1 MMPEW
6 QGSPIPRPAAA
17 GPGGAPQAARSDSEP
32 PLQDV
37 LVELWQNVEK
47 LVRQE
52 VTLARAELESKAT
65 KLKAEAVAAATG
77 AALALASALSLVA
90 TIILLLSEVMEPWL
104 AALITTAVTGVS
116 GLVMLKKG
124 TPSASDV
131 TPQRT
136 LESVK
141 KDIQTFKEAGK

>member
-6 QGSPIPRPAAA
+6 QGSPVPRPVAP
-17 GPGGAPQAARSDSEP
+17 GPGGPAGAHDTDSEP
-32 PLQDV
+32 PLREV

-52 VTLARAELESKAT
+52 VTLARAELDAKAT
-65 KLKAEAVAAATG
+65 KLKADAIASAAG
-77 AALALASALSLVA
+77 IVLSLASALTLVA
-90 TIILLLSEVMEPWL
+90 TIVLLLSEVMEPWL
-104 AALITTAVTGVS
+104 AGLITTAVTGAA
-116 GLVMLKKG
+116 GYLMLKKG
-124 TPSASDV
+124 TPSAADL

-141 KDIQTFKEAGK
+141 KDIVTFKEAGK